1 MMQSAIE
8 QPIRWMMSICLAPV
22 LCFGVSGLA
31 APDGTEP
38 LDYALL
44 KHTVSIDQLR
54 AGAHSAKGTN
64 SYTFAVTLVG
74 LLNAA
79 EERNLDFEKR
89 KKVVVDLGTFGD
101 TSIVSLAGWKP
112 DAKVKDFKVLTI
124 DGQAIRELVAQTMT
138 EFKAPESEVL
148 VQVDISMIIKKK
160 KWLLLKAD
168 EAVAKVSYAPIPATK
183 FESALRTNQDLLIAD
198 EQGTFV
204 KLAVRYEKPTVAEV
218 KPDPKASKPEAKNAS
233 PVDKKP

>member
-1 MMQSAIE
+1 MRSAIE
-8 QPIRWMMSICLAPV
+8 QTSRWMISVCLVQV
-22 LCFGVSGLA
+22 LCGGISGRA
-31 APDGTEP
+31 APDIAEP
-38 LDYALL
+38 LDYVLL
-44 KHTVSIDQLR
+44 THTVSIDQLR

-79 EERNLDFEKR
+79 EERNLEFEKR
-89 KKVVVDLGTFGD
+89 KKVVVDVGTFGD
-101 TSIVSLAGWKP
+101 TSMVSLAGWKP
-112 DAKVKDFKVLTI
+112 DPKLKDFKELKI

-138 EFKAPESEVL
+138 EFKVPESEVL
-148 VQVDISMIIKKK
+148 VQVDIIMMIKKK

-168 EAVAKVSYAPIPATK
+168 EPVAKVSYAPIPATK

-204 KLAVRYEKPTVAEV
+204 KVAVRYEKPAVVEI
-218 KPDPKASKPEAKNAS
+218 KKDPKARKADGKNAS
-233 PVDKKP
+233 PTDKKP